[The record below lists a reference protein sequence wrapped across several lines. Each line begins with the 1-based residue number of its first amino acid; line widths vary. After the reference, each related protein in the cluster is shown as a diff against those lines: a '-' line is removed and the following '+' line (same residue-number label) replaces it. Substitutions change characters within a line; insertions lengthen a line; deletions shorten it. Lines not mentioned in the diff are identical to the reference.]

1 MEKRKDKGIEKV
13 SGWEEKNEMGPGQKA
28 GEERGRR
35 KLIEGLL
42 HLALGTATEHAGCS
56 DFLIL
61 SNMSEGLFWI

>member
-1 MEKRKDKGIEKV
+1 
-13 SGWEEKNEMGPGQKA
+13 MGPGQKA

-42 HLALGTATEHAGCS
+42 HLALGAATEHAGCS